1 MTRSNRTNHFRNL
14 VEKQW
19 HNKYWT
25 FIIDNPD
32 KPWDWNWISR
42 NTNITWDIIKANP
55 DIPWDWEGI
64 SWNPNITMDI
74 IRDNP
79 DNRGIGLVYLIIQI

>member
-1 MTRSNRTNHFRNL
+1 M
-14 VEKQW
+14 
-19 HNKYWT
+19 
-25 FIIDNPD
+25 
-32 KPWDWNWISR
+32 DWNWISR